1 MLKST
6 ELAIKDQ
13 KMKAFI
19 ISLLIMA
26 LFGIVFA
33 LSFAQQNQNMQKPKP
48 EIETLKKRI
57 LVLESKLQTIENV
70 EKLELAAKLADANA
84 KLANAEFG
92 KFERELRD
100 SNNKWLWG
108 WTTFFVGIF
117 AVIGI
122 ALWFVVK
129 SLIADRVEKE
139 LNGFKEAVDQ
149 VNILKDQIRILEKE
163 HAASVLEGII
173 GSYPYNRGYSNDKPS
188 YAAYPERIKILQEDV
203 LLQIFGDERYN
214 LVLRHKAIEVLAAKK
229 SPRLVSP
236 VLEFLN
242 SVIDSDLDIDYLE
255 IQACLH
261 DYIDFLADMETP
273 EAYQGLKKLCDRLLT
288 ENLRYKWLFL
298 NLTVLPFGRIS
309 FKLEMK
315 DSVSMLRRAIPD
327 LKVGPLGHEDV
338 IILVKYFDMFNEPEG
353 IKDILTN
360 DLTNM
365 MPEVET
371 QCLEL
376 LQKHDPDFVKQWQ
389 ARKETSNTQ
398 TEESE

>member
-1 MLKST
+1 
-6 ELAIKDQ
+6 
-13 KMKAFI
+13 MKAFI

-70 EKLELAAKLADANA
+70 AKLELTAKLADANA

-108 WTTFFVGIF
+108 WATFFVGIF

-188 YAAYPERIKILQEDV
+188 YAAYPERIKVLQEDV

-214 LVLRHKAIEVLAAKK
+214 LVLRRKAIEVLAAKK

-338 IILVKYFDMFNEPEG
+338 IILVKYFDMFNEAEG
-353 IKDILTN
+353 MKDILTN

-376 LQKHDPDFVKQWQ
+376 LQKHDLDFVKQWQ
-389 ARKETSNTQ
+389 AQKETTNTEN
-398 TEESE
+398 EESE

>member
-1 MLKST
+1 
-6 ELAIKDQ
+6 
-13 KMKAFI
+13 MKAFI